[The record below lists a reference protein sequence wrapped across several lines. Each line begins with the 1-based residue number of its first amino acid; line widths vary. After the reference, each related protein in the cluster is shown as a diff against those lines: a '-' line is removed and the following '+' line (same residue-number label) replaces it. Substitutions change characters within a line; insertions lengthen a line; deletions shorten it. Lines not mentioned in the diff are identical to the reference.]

1 MFFMYHDQKRYI
13 YIKINLDN
21 SEVQYKKNKI
31 LSLSCKMVK

>member
-1 MFFMYHDQKRYI
+1 MIKKDIYI

-31 LSLSCKMVK
+31 CRYLVKWSSE